1 MSQAVEVIGRHPR
14 LLWPWL
20 SFWVPLYRRGGLSR
34 RDVELVL
41 RRTARHT
48 DRHDG
53 QREEDDASLDE
64 RRRLLLAA
72 VDELC
77 ADRMIS
83 DGTWRALSAFYSRN
97 QLAALCFIVGNRAI
111 QSMVSNTFD

>member
-1 MSQAVEVIGRHPR
+1 MPHAVEVIGRHPR

-20 SFWVPLYRRGGLSR
+20 SFWVPTYRRGGLDQE
-34 RDVELVL
+34 DVSLVL

-48 DRHDG
+48 DPHDRQEG
-53 QREEDDASLDE
+53 EPEDLDE
-64 RRRLLLAA
+64 RQRLLLAA

-83 DGTWRALSAFYSRN
+83 DATWRALSAFYSDR
-97 QLAALCFIVGNRAI
+97 QLSVLCFVVGNRATLA
-111 QSMVSNTFD
+111 MVANTFER

>member
-1 MSQAVEVIGRHPR
+1 MPHAIEVIGRHPR

-20 SFWVPLYRRGGLSR
+20 SFWVPTYRRGGLPR
-34 RDVELVL
+34 EDVALVL

-48 DRHDG
+48 DLYAG
-53 QREEDDASLDE
+53 LREEEGLDD
-64 RRRLLLAA
+64 RQRLLLAA

-83 DGTWRALSAFYSRN
+83 DDTWSALSDFYSPR
-97 QLAALCFIVGNRAI
+97 QLSVLCFIVGNRATL
-111 QSMVSNTFD
+111 SMVSNTFD

>member
-1 MSQAVEVIGRHPR
+1 MPNALEVLARHPR

-20 SFWVPLYRRGGLSR
+20 SFWVPVHRRGGLSEE
-34 RDVELVL
+34 DVSLVL

-48 DRHDG
+48 DLGEPR
-53 QREEDDASLDE
+53 QEEPEEPDE
-64 RRRLLLAA
+64 RRRLLLTA

-83 DGTWRALSAFYSRN
+83 DATWRALSAFYSDR
-97 QLAALCFIVGNRAI
+97 QLSVLCFVVGNRALL
-111 QSMVSNTFD
+111 SMVSNTFGR